1 MFLAGTKSGII
12 VDMKVVLVGPVYPY
26 RGGIAHFTAALADAL
41 ENQAVETTII
51 SYRKLYPKFLY
62 PGKDD
67 KDLDEHSPD
76 PEVKFIYSLFDFRD
90 WQQTW
95 RLIKEISPDLVIFQ
109 WWVTAWSFAYQYI
122 FKQLNKAGIRF
133 KVIVHNALPHEPRWY
148 DVLLAKKVFA
158 LVPEVICLSDKEA
171 KRLKT
176 DLEYNGRVDVSPH
189 PIYKG
194 FGNSTKTREQYI
206 SEFGIKENDK
216 IVLFFGIVRPYK
228 GLGDLIETIGILRK
242 KQIPVTLVVAGEFW
256 MKEESFRS
264 QINHLGIQENVKI
277 VNRYIPD
284 SEVAQYFENSD
295 LFVAPYVAGTQSGA
309 LKLAM
314 GYGLPAVIT
323 SVVAD
328 EMMSQRRDAIAIVP
342 PSKPYLLA
350 EAIAESL
357 NSEKR
362 KYSQQF
368 GTKMSW
374 ETLTAL
380 ILN

>member
-1 MFLAGTKSGII
+1 
-12 VDMKVVLVGPVYPY
+12 MKVVLVGPVYPY

-67 KDLDEHSPD
+67 KDLGEHSPD
-76 PEVKFIYSLFDFRD
+76 PKVKFIYSPFDFRD
-90 WQQTW
+90 WQATW

-122 FKQLNKAGIRF
+122 FRQLSKNGIRF

-148 DVLLAKKVFA
+148 DVFLSKRVFT
-158 LVPEVICLSDKEA
+158 LVPEVICLSEREA
-171 KRLKT
+171 NRLKI
-176 DLEYNGRVDVSPH
+176 DLGFREKIEVSPH

-194 FGNSTKTREQYI
+194 FGSSTKTREQFI
-206 SEFGIKENDK
+206 SELGISETDK

-228 GLGDLIETIGILRK
+228 GLRGLIEAIGILRN

-264 QINHLGIQENVKI
+264 QINHLGIQDNVKI

-295 LFVAPYVAGTQSGA
+295 LFVASYVSGTQSGA

-323 SVVAD
+323 NVLED
-328 EMMSQRRDAIAIVP
+328 EMVVQNKDKIKVVLP
-342 PSKPYLLA
+342 NNSKSLA
-350 EAIAESL
+350 DGITQMLEEVHTH
-357 NSEKR
+357 N
-362 KYSQQF
+362 F
-368 GTKMSW
+368 D
-374 ETLTAL
+374 TLTNETYWEQLAGV
-380 ILN
+380 IVDSRHGKTYQ